1 MFSFYHKNENKLY
14 INLVK
19 LSRNIFF
26 YKNVGLKDSFDTR
39 LILLFFHFSIILL
52 INKRKQENKKKIQ
65 NSFDNIFLNIEY
77 DLREKGHGDVAVNK
91 KMKNFN
97 KIFYDI
103 LIKINKS
110 KDVSFQAN
118 VELFNKHIHNKEQ
131 INIYLEQLEDYFNS
145 FYNFCLELSIKDIIN
160 GDIKFKY
167 KNGCT

>member
-1 MFSFYHKNENKLY
+1 M
-14 INLVK
+14 
-19 LSRNIFF
+19 
-26 YKNVGLKDSFDTR
+26 GLKDSFDTR
-39 LILLFFHFSIILL
+39 LILLFFLFSIILL

>member
-1 MFSFYHKNENKLY
+1 M
-14 INLVK
+14 
-19 LSRNIFF
+19 
-26 YKNVGLKDSFDTR
+26 GLKDSFDTR

>member
-1 MFSFYHKNENKLY
+1 M
-14 INLVK
+14 
-19 LSRNIFF
+19 
-26 YKNVGLKDSFDTR
+26 GLKDSFDTR

-65 NSFDNIFLNIEY
+65 TSFDNIFLNIEY

-131 INIYLEQLEDYFNS
+131 LNIHLEQLEDYFNS

-167 KNGCT
+167 KNGRT

>member
-1 MFSFYHKNENKLY
+1 M
-14 INLVK
+14 
-19 LSRNIFF
+19 
-26 YKNVGLKDSFDTR
+26 GLKDSFDTR

-52 INKRKQENKKKIQ
+52 INKRKKENKKKIQ

>member
-1 MFSFYHKNENKLY
+1 
-14 INLVK
+14 
-19 LSRNIFF
+19 
-26 YKNVGLKDSFDTR
+26 
-39 LILLFFHFSIILL
+39 
-52 INKRKQENKKKIQ
+52 
-65 NSFDNIFLNIEY
+65 
-77 DLREKGHGDVAVNK
+77 
-91 KMKNFN
+91 MKNFN

-131 INIYLEQLEDYFNS
+131 INIHLEQLEDYFNS

-167 KNGCT
+167 KNGRT

>member
-1 MFSFYHKNENKLY
+1 
-14 INLVK
+14 
-19 LSRNIFF
+19 
-26 YKNVGLKDSFDTR
+26 VGLKDSFDTR

>member
-1 MFSFYHKNENKLY
+1 M
-14 INLVK
+14 K
-19 LSRNIFF
+19 LSRNLFF
-26 YKNVGLKDSFDTR
+26 YNVIGLKDNFETK
-39 LILLFFHFSIILL
+39 INILFFHFSIL
-52 INKRKQENKKKIQ
+52 IISLKKKGKKDYTQQI
-65 NSFDNIFLNIEY
+65 FDDLFLNLENHI
-77 DLREKGHGDVAVNK
+77 RELGYGDVAVNK
-91 KMKNFN
+91 KMKLLT

-145 FYNFCLELSIKDIIN
+145 FYNFCLELNIKDIIN

>member
-118 VELFNKHIHNKEQ
+118 VELFNRHIHNKEQ

>member
-1 MFSFYHKNENKLY
+1 M
-14 INLVK
+14 
-19 LSRNIFF
+19 
-26 YKNVGLKDSFDTR
+26 GLKDSFDTR

-131 INIYLEQLEDYFNS
+131 INIHLEQLEDYFNS